1 MRIRLPLPARCLS
14 PNVRSHWAV
23 KARAAKAYRE
33 MARRETFKL
42 LKDIRKP
49 IIVGYILHPTYVS
62 KRIHDS
68 DNLVSSAK
76 SGLDGIA
83 DTFGQDDSTWR
94 CLGVEPSLPDK
105 ADPHLTI
112 ELIIE
117 EF

>member
-23 KARAAKAYRE
+23 KSRAVKSHRE
-33 MARRETFKL
+33 RARRECFKV

-49 IIVGYILHPTYVS
+49 IIVGYILRPTYVS
-62 KRIHDS
+62 KRIHDA

-76 SGLDGIA
+76 SYLDGIA

-94 CLGVEPSLPDK
+94 CLGVEPAPPDK
-105 ADPHLTI
+105 TDPHLII
-112 ELIIE
+112 ELVTE